1 LTNFFISTIMTFQ
14 RAKCSCDAARICA
27 EMSRRRRDSETRG
40 AGRCNVLPDARQWQ
54 LCRVKNA
61 KGIDYIA
68 TRAQAYIKLASRLQV
83 GLFKKRRM
91 TCRNGRNLLLHP
103 RQTAVGLI
111 LKAIFPFDG
120 HYEKNQNRADTVV

>member
-1 LTNFFISTIMTFQ
+1 V
-14 RAKCSCDAARICA
+14 RKCR
-27 EMSRRRRDSETRG
+27 EGG
-40 AGRCNVLPDARQWQ
+40 AILKPGAQGRCNVLPDARQWQ

-68 TRAQAYIKLASRLQV
+68 ARAQAYTKLDGRLQV

-91 TCRNGRNLLLHP
+91 TCPNGRNLLLHP
-103 RQTAVGLI
+103 RRTAVESG
-111 LKAIFPFDG
+111 LKAIFPFDE